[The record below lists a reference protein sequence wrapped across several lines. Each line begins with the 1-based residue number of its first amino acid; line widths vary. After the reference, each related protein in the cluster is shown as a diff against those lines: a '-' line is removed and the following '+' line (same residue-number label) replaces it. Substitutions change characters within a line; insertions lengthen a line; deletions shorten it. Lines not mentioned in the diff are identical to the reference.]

1 MYKFE
6 YDLDKSKSNQK
17 KHGIDFKD
25 AQLLW
30 QDSEVVELK
39 STFEGEERYPLIAQ
53 INSKCWTATYTFRA
67 DKIRIISVRRSR
79 TKEVLVY
86 ES

>member
-1 MYKFE
+1 MHKFE
-6 YDLDKSKSNQK
+6 YDLNKSKSNQK
-17 KHGIDFKD
+17 KHGIDFED

-39 STFEGEERYPLIAQ
+39 YTFEGEDRYLVIAK
-53 INSKCWTATYTFRA
+53 INAKCWTATYTFRA

-79 TKEVLVY
+79 TKEVHLY

>member
-6 YDLDKSKSNQK
+6 YDLNKSKSNQK
-17 KHGIDFKD
+17 KHGIDFED

-39 STFEGEERYPLIAQ
+39 STIEGEDRYLVIAK
-53 INSKCWTATYTFRA
+53 INSKCWTATYTFRD

-79 TKEVLVY
+79 TKEVLFC

>member
-1 MYKFE
+1 MYEFE
-6 YDLDKSKSNQK
+6 YDLNKSKSNQQ
-17 KHGIDFKD
+17 KHGIDFED

-39 STFEGEERYPLIAQ
+39 STFEGEERYLVIGR
-53 INSKCWTATYTFRA
+53 INSKCWTATYTFRS

-79 TKEVLVY
+79 TNEVLYY

>member
-6 YDLDKSKSNQK
+6 YDLNKSKSNQK
-17 KHGIDFKD
+17 KHGIDFED

-39 STFEGEERYPLIAQ
+39 STIEGEDRYLVIAK
-53 INSKCWTATYTFRA
+53 INSKCWTTTYTFRD

-79 TKEVLVY
+79 TKEVLFY